1 MIFDEPLDGV
11 PADRSLARLC
21 PLCEAGCLVARQCKL
36 ICESCG
42 YVESSEDNFVPN
54 IANPPHSIARERSL
68 TG

>member
-1 MIFDEPLDGV
+1 MTFDEPMDEV
-11 PADRSLARLC
+11 PVGRSHARLC

-42 YVESSEDNFVPN
+42 YVESCEDNFVPRV
-54 IANPPHSIARERSL
+54 ANPPRPLLREGSR